1 MKHCHADVLLSA
13 LMYLKSQ
20 TQVTKH
26 KKALSK
32 LKVSVC
38 EKFGVSLQSL
48 FLCNKQSK
56 LVLYLCGELNN

>member
-32 LKVSVC
+32 LKVSVTV
-38 EKFGVSLQSL
+38 KSLVSPYNYCSFVNNQNL
-48 FLCNKQSK
+48 FFICVVN
-56 LVLYLCGELNN
+56 